1 MARTAQNGSATERS
15 LNILE
20 EIAAADRPVGLVELG
35 RRIPLPKPTLH
46 RLVRTLEQQGYI
58 SKDVDGRSL
67 VPGPRL
73 TAMAFQVIRGKAAA
87 SARRVVLEKLAAAVG
102 ETCNLVVLDGH
113 RILYLDRVEAAWPL
127 RLSFQIGE
135 HVPLHCTATGK
146 LLLALQP
153 ARERRRLLEHLSL
166 EPLTP
171 ATITD
176 AAVLEEE
183 LKHIRRQ
190 GYGTDQEEFIS
201 GMVAI
206 SAPIQPAHGTPVAA
220 VSIHAPKL
228 RRSLTELEG
237 FLPQLRAAAARLAS
251 TWENTPPEDEAGD
264 PPPNQR
270 TTLLSSVRGRKVS
283 DDEDATDVH
292 GRVQA

>member
-15 LNILE
+15 LRILE
-20 EIAAADRPVGLVELG
+20 EIAAAGRPVSLVALG

-46 RLVRTLEQQGYI
+46 RLVRALEEQGYV
-58 SKDVDGRSL
+58 SKDLDGRSL
-67 VPGPRL
+67 APGPRL
-73 TAMAFQVIRGKAAA
+73 TAMAFQVVRGKVAA
-87 SARRVVLEKLAAAVG
+87 SVRRVVLENLAAAVG

-113 RILYLDRVEAAWPL
+113 RVLYLDRVEAAWPL

-146 LLLALQP
+146 LLLAMQP
-153 ARERRRLLEHLSL
+153 ARQRRHLLEHLRL

-176 AAVLEEE
+176 AVVLEAE
-183 LKHIRRQ
+183 LKRIRRQ

-206 SAPIQPAHGTPVAA
+206 SAPIQPARGTPVAA

-228 RRSLTELEG
+228 RRSLTDLEG
-237 FLPQLRAAAARLAS
+237 FLPQLRVAAAYLAG
-251 TWENTPPEDEAGD
+251 TWESTPPEDEAD
-264 PPPNQR
+264 AMPNAHPKAVGGVASPGQP
-270 TTLLSSVRGRKVS
+270 
-283 DDEDATDVH
+283 
-292 GRVQA
+292 